1 MGCCCGEEADDG
13 GGENPL
19 PSTLT
24 QHLNPCGTS
33 SAAATISPM
42 NSNFSALTC
51 RDTLRLILEK
61 LAVADL
67 ARSCCVCRVWNSV
80 ASDDEITRRAFMS
93 PWKLKEVVGKPASG
107 VFWRDNRIG
116 KFAISHKIARGD
128 SVASLAV
135 KYSVQVMDIKRLNNM
150 MSDHGI
156 YSRDRLLIPIIDPV
170 LLIDSTCYVELDSYA
185 KREVAVLYLT
195 GQPDGK
201 LRPLSNNVAS
211 ERGRRRVLDSLRR
224 SMQVDDETALY
235 YLTISNGDP
244 RAAISEFSADL
255 RWETQNRYDQN
266 HRSSSFV

>member
-1 MGCCCGEEADDG
+1 
-13 GGENPL
+13 
-19 PSTLT
+19 
-24 QHLNPCGTS
+24 
-33 SAAATISPM
+33 M

-93 PWKLKEVVGKPASG
+93 PWKLKEVVGKPA
-107 VFWRDNRIG
+107 
-116 KFAISHKIARGD
+116 
-128 SVASLAV
+128 
-135 KYSVQVMDIKRLNNM
+135 VMDIKRLNNM

-156 YSRDRLLIPIIDPV
+156 YSRDRLLIPITDPV
-170 LLIDSTCYVELDSYA
+170 LLINSTCYVELDSYA

-201 LRPLSNNVAS
+201 LSPLSNNVAS

-255 RWETQNRYDQN
+255 RWETQVG
-266 HRSSSFV
+266 ST